1 MSTEMSASSMLADM
15 KRAKQAYEAAKLSG
29 IGVMRAK
36 ERMMN
41 TAFNY
46 FDELMAAAEQREALL
61 EENAML
67 LDSLDKADEE
77 AKAKAQ
83 SKGKGRGVSNGVS
96 EAGNT

>member
-1 MSTEMSASSMLADM
+1 MSTEMGASSMLADM
-15 KRAKQAYEAAKLSG
+15 KMAKQAYEAAKLSG

-77 AKAKAQ
+77 AKANP
-83 SKGKGRGVSNGVS
+83 KGKGRGESHGVS

>member
-15 KRAKQAYEAAKLSG
+15 KMAKQAYESAKLSG
-29 IGVMRAK
+29 IGVTRAK

-46 FDELMAAAEQREALL
+46 FDELMEAAAEREKLL

-67 LDSLDKADEE
+67 LDSLDKADAE
-77 AKAKAQ
+77 AKAK
-83 SKGKGRGVSNGVS
+83 SKGKGRGEPHGIG

>member
-15 KRAKQAYEAAKLSG
+15 KMAKQAYEAAKLSG
-29 IGVMRAK
+29 IGMTRAK

-46 FDELMAAAEQREALL
+46 FDELMDAAEQREALL

-77 AKAKAQ
+77 AKAK
-83 SKGKGRGVSNGVS
+83 SKGKGRGASNGIG

>member
-15 KRAKQAYEAAKLSG
+15 KMAKQAYEAAKLSG

-67 LDSLDKADEE
+67 LDSLNKADEE
-77 AKAKAQ
+77 AKAK
-83 SKGKGRGVSNGVS
+83 SKGKGRGVSNGIS

>member
-1 MSTEMSASSMLADM
+1 MSAEMSASSMLADM
-15 KRAKQAYEAAKLSG
+15 KMAKQAYEAAKLSG

-67 LDSLDKADEE
+67 LDSLNKADEE
-77 AKAKAQ
+77 AKAK
-83 SKGKGRGVSNGVS
+83 SKGKGRGVSNGIS

>member
-1 MSTEMSASSMLADM
+1 MSTEKNASSMLADM
-15 KRAKQAYEAAKLSG
+15 KMAKQEYEAAKLSG
-29 IGVMRAK
+29 IGVTRAK

-67 LDSLDKADEE
+67 LDSLDKADAE
-77 AKAKAQ
+77 ASAK
-83 SKGKGRGVSNGVS
+83 SKGKGRGESHGVS

>member
-15 KRAKQAYEAAKLSG
+15 KMAKQAYEAAKSSG

-41 TAFNY
+41 MAFNY
-46 FDELMAAAEQREALL
+46 FDELMAAVEQREALL

-67 LDSLDKADEE
+67 LDSLNKADEE
-77 AKAKAQ
+77 AKAK

>member
-15 KRAKQAYEAAKLSG
+15 KMAKQAYEAAKLSG

-67 LDSLDKADEE
+67 LDSLNKADEE
-77 AKAKAQ
+77 AKAK
-83 SKGKGRGVSNGVS
+83 SKGKGRGVSNGIS
-96 EAGNT
+96 ETGNT

>member
-15 KRAKQAYEAAKLSG
+15 KMAKQAYEAAKLSG
-29 IGVMRAK
+29 SGVMRAK
-36 ERMMN
+36 ERMIN

-67 LDSLDKADEE
+67 LDSLNKADEE
-77 AKAKAQ
+77 AKAK
-83 SKGKGRGVSNGVS
+83 SKGKGRGVSNGIS

>member
-15 KRAKQAYEAAKLSG
+15 KMAKQAYEAAKLSG

-67 LDSLDKADEE
+67 LDSLNKADEE
-77 AKAKAQ
+77 AKAK